1 MIRIVQYIQ
10 PWEID
15 DFERVTNQLIKSAYT
30 IEHPKEIILD
40 VTLNL
45 DIVDWETSKM
55 PRQYFFDK
63 FIAIE
68 KRAAV
73 HYSVSFDIDSN
84 IKGCTDKRRS
94 IQFKEQDYVIWLDS
108 DMYFPT
114 TLLSYMVAA
123 TQTLTEQSYIISP
136 QLIKYWDAS
145 WDVLTNE
152 KYLQEPFNHRDYFDT
167 YKLDYEVQSNET
179 SIKLNRGPI
188 KFGGGWFNLFTDSVF
203 KRIPLPEEFGSYGHE
218 DTYILHCANA
228 LQIPQFI
235 LVGQVVSEVSKL
247 YESNYIK
254 PLLSINI
261 QDKQKVTDSVLIELI
276 QSFILKSQKNLLY

>member
-15 DFERVTNQLIKSAYT
+15 DFERQVNQLIKSSYS
-30 IEHPKEIILD
+30 ISNPKEIILD

-45 DIVDWETSKM
+45 EIVNWDDSQM
-55 PRQYFFDK
+55 PKQYFFDK
-63 FIAIE
+63 FITIAN
-68 KRAAV
+68 RADV
-73 HYSVSFDIDSN
+73 HYTVEFDTDVN

-94 IQFKEQDYVIWLDS
+94 VQSKEQKYIIWLDS

-114 TLLSYMVAA
+114 ALLPYMIVA
-123 TQTLTEQSYIISP
+123 TQSITHPIYILSP
-136 QLIKYWDAS
+136 QLIRYWDAS

-167 YKLDYEVQSNET
+167 YKLDHEVQFNET
-179 SIKLNRGPI
+179 SIELNERAI

-203 KRIPLPEEFGSYGHE
+203 KQIPLPIEIGPYGPD
-218 DTYILHCANA
+218 DTFISHCANV

-235 LVGQVVSEVSKL
+235 LKGQVVSEVGKL

-261 QDKQKVTDSVLIELI
+261 QDKQKITDSELGELI
-276 QSFILKSQKNLLY
+276 RNFILQNQKN